1 MAFHFKLEKALQVR
15 RTVRDVAQ
23 RDFQEAARAVV
34 LAEEEL
40 ASLKDSIWQSE
51 LSRGEVVQGRGE
63 QQGVK
68 LQQTHEFI
76 ELVKIKIERQLKKI
90 ERLQAVAEEKR
101 TVLAEKAIEVKTLE
115 RLREKK
121 KATYIAERR
130 AADAAEL
137 DDLLVMR
144 HGREEA

>member
-1 MAFHFKLEKALQVR
+1 MAFKFKLEKALQVR
-15 RTVRDVAQ
+15 KSIRDVAQ
-23 RDFQEAARAVV
+23 RDFQEAAREVV

-40 ASLKDSIWQSE
+40 AALKDSIWQSE
-51 LSRGEVVQGRGE
+51 LSRGEVAQGSGGH
-63 QQGVK
+63 QGVR

-90 ERLQAVAEEKR
+90 ERLQSVAEEKR

-115 RLREKK
+115 RLKEKK
-121 KATYIAERR
+121 KATYRAERI

-144 HGREEA
+144 HSREEA